1 MDPTEY
7 SLKASLFPEKRE
19 FVELLLVIFL
29 LTILEQKT
37 FMGLSWRCGCS
48 LLSHCQYFGRI

>member
-1 MDPTEY
+1 MSHPPDGPDSVLNEGILI
-7 SLKASLFPEKRE
+7 SRKERE

-37 FMGLSWRCGCS
+37 FTGLSWR
-48 LLSHCQYFGRI
+48 